1 MAIAKNVIG
10 VLSGLVPLKV
20 LFKYYWSDCIVLT
33 YHSLSGHDVEPEIN
47 KFPYRT
53 KQAFEEDIKYI
64 RNHFNVLGLREF
76 LEIHNKGGQFP
87 ERSLLLTFDDGLA
100 IQYDHI
106 YPVLKSQNIPA
117 TFFIN
122 NAFIDNQDLHYERK
136 KYIIIRKLT
145 ELQDKS
151 LEMEITKTISED
163 HDNILDVD
171 LETFVHNIKYKSKGA
186 LDLIADNLGIPF
198 ANYLNQNRIYLSTQE
213 IDTMLKNNIT
223 IGGHSIDHPNF
234 TELSLEDQ
242 VDQTLSSVDDLVKRF
257 QLDYKAF
264 AFPYNDRALDTAL
277 FESISDGIDI
287 TFGTSDLC
295 RDEFKMHFQRGSI
308 DNSTQGSKRAIAALF
323 AKYFG
328 LRLSGKHFIN
338 RY

>member
-1 MAIAKNVIG
+1 MATAKNIVG
-10 VLSGLVPLKV
+10 VLGGLLPLKL

-33 YHSLSGHDVEPEIN
+33 YHSLAGYDVEPEIN

-53 KQAFEEDIKYI
+53 KQAFEQDIKYI
-64 RNHFNVLGLREF
+64 SKNFNVLGLKEF
-76 LEIHNKGGQFP
+76 LEIHREGGQFP
-87 ERSLLLTFDDGLA
+87 QRSVLLTFDDGLA

-106 YPVLKSQNIPA
+106 YPILKSRNIPA

-136 KYIIIRKLT
+136 KYLILRRLNKW
-145 ELQDKS
+145 QDIS
-151 LEMEITKTISED
+151 LEREILNTISEGQD
-163 HDNILDVD
+163 EILDLN
-171 LETFVHNIKYKSKGA
+171 LETFVHKMKYKSKNK
-186 LDLIADNLGIPF
+186 LDLIAEKLGIPF
-198 ANYLNQNRIYLSTQE
+198 EDYLKNHRIYMSTQE
-213 IDTMLKNNIT
+213 INTVLKNNIT
-223 IGGHSIDHPNF
+223 IGGHSIDHPNY
-234 TELSLEDQ
+234 TALSLEDQ
-242 VDQTLSSVDDLVKRF
+242 VAQTLSSVENLTERF

-277 FESISDGIDI
+277 FERISEEIDV

-308 DNSTQGSKRAIAALF
+308 DNSTQSSKRAIAALF
-323 AKYFG
+323 AKYYG
-328 LRLSGKHFIN
+328 LRLRGKHFIN